1 MTVHGVALLLIYI
14 LIGYCIGFMRGSM
27 FTKKDYIQIIK
38 ILYEDEKPEENEE
51 PGEEY
56 LRREE

>member
-38 ILYEDEKPEENEE
+38 ILYEDEEVRRAYATVLQKMEEN
-51 PGEEY
+51 
-56 LRREE
+56 